1 MRKIHALLAAAVLL
15 SGAAQ
20 AQNRPQIT
28 NGDFETWTFD
38 GVNLPNYFNSFQTA
52 DGSYA
57 SYGYDSSNRQVQRS
71 TDTRPGSAGQYS
83 CHIWSRLVEVK
94 ILGITIAKANAQ
106 GNLTTGRVHAGST
119 SADGDNNFNYSDRD
133 GSNTLNGFKNPCA
146 MPFTGKPDSL
156 VVWVKFTP
164 DGTDT
169 SNPYAKISATIHSD
183 YDYVDGATASST
195 SDSKYVVA
203 KAVNQTITKTNG
215 QWKRISIPFVYTNNG
230 AEPKYILLTATTNAK
245 AGKGGTNDHMYLDD
259 ITLVYNQS
267 YQLSIP
273 AQGWASMY
281 LGFNA
286 KVPSNAKVYYVTELV
301 AGYAKLQE
309 IPAGSVIP
317 ANTGVIVRSDASSV
331 TFESSIMDPVAVT
344 GNILKGR
351 TTATGVNGR
360 KFYVLSPASTKERAV
375 FGLYQGTGLGANKA
389 YIEAQ

>member
-1 MRKIHALLAAAVLL
+1 MRKTLALLAAAVLL

-38 GVNLPNYFNSFQTA
+38 GANLPNYFNSFQTA
-52 DGSYA
+52 DGLFSGLA
-57 SYGYDSSNRQVQRS
+57 YDKNNRQVKRS
-71 TDTRPGSAGQYS
+71 TDKRPGSPGSYS
-83 CHIWSRLVEVK
+83 CSIWSRKVSGVV
-94 ILGITIAKANAQ
+94 AQ
-106 GNLTTGRVHAGST
+106 GNLTTGRVHAAAM
-119 SADGDNNFNYSDRD
+119 SATGKNNYNYSDRD
-133 GSNTLNGFKNPCA
+133 GSNTSNGVKNPCA
-146 MPFTGKPDSL
+146 MPFTGRPDSL

-164 DGTDT
+164 NGTD
-169 SNPYAKISATIHSD
+169 SSHPYAKVTATIHSD
-183 YDYVDGATASST
+183 FDYIDGYAQT

-203 KAVNQTITKTNG
+203 TAVNMTIAKTNG
-215 QWKRISIPFVYTNNG
+215 KWKRLSIPFNYKNNG
-230 AEPKYILLTATTNAK
+230 AQPRYILLSAATNAYP
-245 AGKGGTNDHMYLDD
+245 GGGHENDYLYLDD

-267 YQLSIP
+267 YQLNIP
-273 AQGWASMY
+273 SQGWASMF
-281 LGFNA
+281 LNFNA
-286 KVPSNAKVYYVTELV
+286 KVPANAKVYYVTELV

-331 TFESSIMDPVAVT
+331 TFESSALDPVVVT
-344 GNILKGR
+344 GNLLKGR

-360 KFYVLSPASTKERAV
+360 KFYVLSPASTKDRAV